1 MYGPNFQSVE
11 VDSECSF
18 GLGLRTPNLGEVET
32 VEGRRW
38 YHSKERWRVPIGPLY
53 SNFSIT
59 RFRDIAASVLQYATF
74 SYPTS
79 SLPKISPCSPGI
91 RWMAFGLRK
100 AKVLG

>member
-38 YHSKERWRVPIGPLY
+38 YHSKERWRVPIGP
-53 SNFSIT
+53 S
-59 RFRDIAASVLQYATF
+59 
-74 SYPTS
+74 
-79 SLPKISPCSPGI
+79 
-91 RWMAFGLRK
+91 
-100 AKVLG
+100 